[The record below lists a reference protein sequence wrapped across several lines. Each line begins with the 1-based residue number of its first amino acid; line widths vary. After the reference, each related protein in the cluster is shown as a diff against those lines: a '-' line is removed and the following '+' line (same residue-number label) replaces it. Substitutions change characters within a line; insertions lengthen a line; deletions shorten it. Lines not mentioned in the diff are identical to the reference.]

1 MVSLQ
6 KKFLKTL
13 IHTNLAQAAAALNAG
28 EVVAIPT
35 ETVYGLAGNAL
46 NDDAVLKIF
55 SVKERPFFDPL
66 IVHTYSIEAA
76 EQWVEDIPDAA
87 RLLFQTFSPGPITI
101 LLKKKS
107 TISDLVTSGLPEVA
121 IRIPDHPLA
130 LELLKQCNL
139 PLAAPSAN
147 PFGYISPTTAQH
159 VFDQLQGKISSIIDG
174 GACRVGV
181 ESTIVGF
188 EGKKIIVYR
197 LGGLSVESIEKV
209 VGKVSVQK
217 HSSSN
222 PKAPG
227 LLKSHYAPR
236 KPLILTE
243 LNDAVFSF
251 YKNKKIGVLR
261 FSDVS
266 PNVAHQEILSPEK
279 NLEEAA
285 KKLFATL
292 RYLDTL
298 DIDFILAER
307 FPDEGL
313 GRAINDRLSR
323 AAAK

>member
-1 MVSLQ
+1 M
-6 KKFLKTL
+6 KTL
-13 IHTNLAQAAAALNAG
+13 IHSNLEYAAEELKAG

-66 IVHTYSIEAA
+66 IVHTYSVEAA
-76 EQWVEDIPDAA
+76 EQWVETIPYAA
-87 RLLFQTFSPGPITI
+87 RLLFQAFSPGPITI
-101 LLKKKS
+101 LLKKKKI
-107 TISDLVTSGLPEVA
+107 ISDLVTSGLPDVA
-121 IRIPDHPLA
+121 IRIPDHSLA
-130 LELLKQCNL
+130 LELLKKCNL

-159 VFDQLQGKISSIIDG
+159 VFDQLQGKINSIIDG

-188 EGKKIIVYR
+188 EGEKIIVYR
-197 LGGLSVESIEKV
+197 LGGLSIEAIENV
-209 VGKVSVQK
+209 VGKVAIQK

-243 LNDAVFSF
+243 LNEDIFSSF
-251 YKNKKIGVLR
+251 QNKKIGVLR
-261 FSDVS
+261 FSDSV
-266 PNVAHQEILSPEK
+266 PTIVAHQEILSSEK

-285 KKLFATL
+285 KKLFAAL
-292 RYLDTL
+292 RHLDSL
-298 DIDFILAER
+298 DIDIILAER

-313 GRAINDRLSR
+313 GRAINDRLAR